1 MVGSIM
7 SVKKKRNGKRTGIMQ
22 DVPSS
27 KQRAP
32 NPVAERD
39 PKLWKKTW
47 IKDSAGFKK
56 IKWVKRGGKTNIP
69 PVSAITRRE
78 TLKKQAPGQKYAGK
92 PGKALPLSAEGKGV
106 TSRIGKGYKRKRK
119 GGSIS

>member
-1 MVGSIM
+1 MAAN
-7 SVKKKRNGKRTGIMQ
+7 KKRNGQRTGRMTA
-22 DVPSS
+22 VAPST
-27 KQRAP
+27 QRAP

-47 IKDSAGFKK
+47 IKDPAGFKK

-69 PVSAITRRE
+69 PVSSITRRE
-78 TLKKQAPGQKYAGK
+78 TLKKQAPGQKYPGK
-92 PGKALPLSAEGKGV
+92 PGKALPIDKG
-106 TSRIGKGYKRKRK
+106 KRKRK